1 MQRRKISQVGQEA
14 VERLDLPPE
23 VAAGVPQVELYGDRQ
38 LYMAGHRGVI
48 AYSTEEVAV
57 SGGSLTVRIK
67 GENLQLAAMTDS
79 ELRLT
84 ARCGGCRCGGQGRE
98 ERQGQEDRRAE
109 VQGEEEREDPHRS
122 PSALHQGRDHQ
133 DRPVIAL

>member
-1 MQRRKISQVGQEA
+1 MQRRKIAQVGMEA

-23 VAAGVPQVELYGDRQ
+23 VAVGMPQVELYGDRQ
-38 LYMAGHRGVI
+38 LYMSGHRGVI

-57 SGGSLTVRIK
+57 AGGSLTVRVK

-84 ARCGGCRCGGQGRE
+84 GHI
-98 ERQGQEDRRAE
+98 
-109 VQGEEEREDPHRS
+109 VQVE
-122 PSALHQGRDHQ
+122 LMQ
-133 DRPVIAL
+133 

>member
-38 LYMAGHRGVI
+38 LYMAGHRRVI

-84 ARCGGCRCGGQGRE
+84 GHIEQVE
-98 ERQGQEDRRAE
+98 
-109 VQGEEEREDPHRS
+109 
-122 PSALHQGRDHQ
+122 LMK
-133 DRPVIAL
+133 

>member
-23 VAAGVPQVELYGDRQ
+23 VAVGVPQVELYGDRQ

-57 SGGSLTVRIK
+57 SGGSHTVRIK

-84 ARCGGCRCGGQGRE
+84 GHIEQVE
-98 ERQGQEDRRAE
+98 
-109 VQGEEEREDPHRS
+109 
-122 PSALHQGRDHQ
+122 LMK
-133 DRPVIAL
+133 

>member
-23 VAAGVPQVELYGDRQ
+23 VVAGVPQVELYGDRQ

-57 SGGSLTVRIK
+57 PEGALRCASRGRIC
-67 GENLQLAAMTDS
+67 S
-79 ELRLT
+79 WRL
-84 ARCGGCRCGGQGRE
+84 
-98 ERQGQEDRRAE
+98 
-109 VQGEEEREDPHRS
+109 
-122 PSALHQGRDHQ
+122 
-133 DRPVIAL
+133 

>member
-1 MQRRKISQVGQEA
+1 MQKRRLSQVGMEA

-38 LYMAGHRGVI
+38 LYMSGHRGVI
-48 AYSTEEVAV
+48 AYSTEEGAV
-57 SGGSLTVRIK
+57 SGGSLTVRVK

-84 ARCGGCRCGGQGRE
+84 GHI
-98 ERQGQEDRRAE
+98 
-109 VQGEEEREDPHRS
+109 VQVE
-122 PSALHQGRDHQ
+122 LMN
-133 DRPVIAL
+133 

>member
-23 VAAGVPQVELYGDRQ
+23 VAVGVPQVELYGDRQ

-84 ARCGGCRCGGQGRE
+84 GHIEQVE
-98 ERQGQEDRRAE
+98 
-109 VQGEEEREDPHRS
+109 
-122 PSALHQGRDHQ
+122 LMN
-133 DRPVIAL
+133 